1 MSQQQHAQDDLGTF
15 PDTFFRIDVYERDGL
30 YYATEKNSTEVVA
43 GDTPEDAAR
52 EYVSAVVTDE

>member
-1 MSQQQHAQDDLGTF
+1 MSQKQAQDDLGTF

-30 YYATEKNSTEVVA
+30 YHATERDSTEVVVA
-43 GDTPEDAAR
+43 ETPEDAAR